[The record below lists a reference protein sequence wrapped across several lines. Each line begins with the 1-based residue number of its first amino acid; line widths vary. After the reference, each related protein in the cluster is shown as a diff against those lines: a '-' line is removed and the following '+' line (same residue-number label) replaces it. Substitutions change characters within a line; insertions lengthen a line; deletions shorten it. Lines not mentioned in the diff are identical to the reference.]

1 MINEEHAW
9 PEMSQMKKKSFSF
22 EEEELAWINPLLVEW
37 TKENKGKS
45 QSDLVLQL
53 LKDYRDGKHSLR
65 ESLDGAT
72 STVKEKVSALSIRS
86 KDSLDTFMSKSRE
99 GLSTLQNKLESGSG
113 KLKDQMRNLKTDAL
127 GKLDEI
133 KSERKSSEEDKKE

>member
-1 MINEEHAW
+1 MINQERAR

-45 QSDLVLQL
+45 QSDLMLQL
-53 LKDYRDGKHSLR
+53 LRDFRVRKHSLR

-72 STVKEKVSALSIRS
+72 STVKEKVSVFSIRS
-86 KDSLDTFMSKSRE
+86 KDSLDTLMSKSKE
-99 GLSTLQNKLESGSG
+99 GLSTLHDMMESGSG
-113 KLKDQMRNLKTDAL
+113 KLIDQMRSVKTDAL
-127 GKLDEI
+127 AKLDEI
-133 KSERKSSEEDKKE
+133 KSERTRSKEDEQE